1 MAGRLRGKW
10 REDFAVGNGGKI
22 SGGKWREDLW
32 CDMAGRLGGIV
43 STYLSLIYII
53 LAFYPGD
60 LSTELIENMRPRR
73 GLATVICQRL
83 QWPWPGRSLR

>member
-43 STYLSLIYII
+43 STYLSLIV
-53 LAFYPGD
+53 
-60 LSTELIENMRPRR
+60 STCNTRKQVQSSDP
-73 GLATVICQRL
+73 T
-83 QWPWPGRSLR
+83 